1 MSVLRPLGGFVGMLE
16 GLTGKLLARQMIL
29 LAVRDGGGAMSVGS
43 KFVEFSSALMRIL
56 WHGGMVLGDHT
67 TIEGIGFEDCSIV
80 DSFGR
85 ERLRISEGP
94 QKEIRTGAM
103 KRKCG

>member
-80 DSFGR
+80 DSLGGR
-85 ERLRISEGP
+85 G
-94 QKEIRTGAM
+94 
-103 KRKCG
+103 